1 MKSLM
6 ILGGLIGLGIG
17 LLFGLADNG
26 QWPAALWRACA
37 AALIGGVMLRW
48 WGRVW
53 VRNLREAGAKR
64 LEVSPEE
71 PKQPSAL

>member
-6 ILGGLIGLGIG
+6 LLGGWIGLGIG

-26 QWPAALWRACA
+26 QRPDTLWRACA
-37 AALIGGVMLRW
+37 AALMGGVMLRR

-53 VRNLREAGAKR
+53 MRSLREAGAKR
-64 LEVSPEE
+64 VGQSPEE
-71 PKQPSAL
+71 PQEQSIP

>member
-6 ILGGLIGLGIG
+6 ILGALIGLSIG

-26 QWPAALWRACA
+26 QWPSALWRASA
-37 AALIGGVMLRW
+37 AALISSLLLRW

-53 VRNLREAGAKR
+53 VKSLRNAAEQR
-64 LEVSPEE
+64 LGEQSTGH
-71 PKQPSAL
+71 KDNLHS